1 MKSIYRL
8 KKNYQYNYV
17 YKHSESVADKTL
29 VLLYCKSN
37 NPQTKVGFSVGK
49 KYGHAVV
56 RNKIRR
62 KLKAAAETLMPDVK
76 GGYNIIIVP
85 RLRETYDY
93 WQILSSMRNL
103 VNKAGLM
110 K

>member
-8 KKNYQYNYV
+8 KKRYQYNYV
-17 YKHSESVADKTL
+17 YKHSETVSNKLL
-29 VLLYCKSN
+29 VMLYCKSN
-37 NPQTKVGFSVGK
+37 NTQTKVGFSVGK

-62 KLKAAAETLMPDVK
+62 KLKAAASTFMPNVK
-76 GGYNIIIVP
+76 GGYNIIFVP
-85 RLRETYDY
+85 RHSDQYDY
-93 WQILSSMRNL
+93 WQILEAMQQL
-103 VNKAGLM
+103 LTKAELL

>member
-1 MKSIYRL
+1 M
-8 KKNYQYNYV
+8 

-37 NPQTKVGFSVGK
+37 NPDTTKVGFSVGK

-62 KLKAAAETLMPDVK
+62 KLKAAAEALMPRVK
-76 GGYNIIIVP
+76 GGYNVIFVP
-85 RLRETYDY
+85 RLRESYDY
-93 WQILSSMRNL
+93 WEILNGMERL
-103 VNKAGLM
+103 LYKAGLIQ
-110 K
+110 

>member
-8 KKNYQYNYV
+8 KKKYQYNYV
-17 YKHSESVADKTL
+17 YKHAETVADNLL

-49 KYGHAVV
+49 KYGHAVT
-56 RNKIRR
+56 RNAIRR
-62 KLKAAAETLMPDVK
+62 KLKAAAQTFMPNIK
-76 GGYNIIIVP
+76 GGYNLIFVP
-85 RLRETYDY
+85 RMRENYDY
-93 WQILSSMRNL
+93 WQLLDSMQQL
-103 VNKAGLM
+103 LTKAGLT